1 MKPFFRAIELICNY
15 EGFSEKAYPDPKTGA
30 APYTVGYG
38 TQFYPDGTPV
48 LRGHCCTK
56 KKALEYLEHE
66 LNIINEDLEKINLI
80 LDSTMKEA
88 LMSFVHS
95 VGWQPFLY
103 SELIDCIAN
112 ENWYGVAAEMSRWIF
127 DEDHRVIG
135 GLIDRRREE
144 IDLFLSEIED
154 CPWSST
160 EVLLKAFRNYTAAK
174 HQVKAIRQLERNIN
188 PYILAEFANAFDL
201 TSDAN
206 TWDLQFDD
214 IFSSGNWD

>member
-1 MKPFFRAIELICNY
+1 MKPFFRAIELICNH
-15 EGFSEKAYPDPKTGA
+15 EGFSEKAYPDPKTGT

-38 TQFYPDGTPV
+38 TQFYPDGAPV
-48 LRGHCCTK
+48 LRGHYCTK
-56 KKALEYLEHE
+56 KKALEYLEYE
-66 LNIINEDLEKINLI
+66 LNIISEDLEKINLI
-80 LDSTMKEA
+80 LEPTMKEA
-88 LMSFVHS
+88 LLSFVHS

-144 IDLFLSEIED
+144 IDLFLLEVED

-160 EVLLKAFRNYTAAK
+160 EVLLKAFRNYAASK
-174 HQVKAIRQLERNIN
+174 DQVKAIRKLEKNIN
-188 PYILAEFANAFDL
+188 PYILAEFANDFDI
-201 TSDAN
+201 SSSP
-206 TWDLQFDD
+206 WDSFFNADGV
-214 IFSSGNWD
+214 FSSEDWD

>member
-30 APYTVGYG
+30 APYTFGYG
-38 TQFYPDGTPV
+38 TQFYPDGAPV
-48 LRGHCCTK
+48 LRGHYCTK
-56 KKALEYLEHE
+56 EKALEYLEYE
-66 LNIINEDLEKINLI
+66 LNIISEDLEKINLV
-80 LDSTMKEA
+80 LEPTMKEA
-88 LMSFVHS
+88 LLSFVHS

-103 SELIDCIAN
+103 SELVDCIAN

-144 IDLFLSEIED
+144 IDLFLSEVED

-188 PYILAEFANAFDL
+188 PYVLAEFANEFDL
-201 TSDAN
+201 NSP
-206 TWDLQFDD
+206 TWDLHLDD